1 MATSSP
7 KQVLPGFSGPDAP
20 EEADLYR
27 CVHCGLCLS
36 SCPTYMETGRET
48 QSPRGR
54 IALMR
59 AVSEGRLPVTPRV
72 VSHWES
78 CLECRACEAMCPS
91 GVPYGRLMERTRSQ
105 VARLGKRSLMQKV
118 TAQVFLRW
126 ILPYQRRLSFG
137 VFLMRLYQ
145 RTGLRRLLQRS
156 LLRIVPRGIANL
168 EAQLP
173 RVSARGFA
181 PRREPYAAQGESRMR
196 VGLLSGCVM
205 PLLQGETMEASVRV
219 LARNGCEVSVPMGQG
234 CCGALNVHAGDLST
248 ARRLARRNID
258 AFLASGV
265 ERVVVASAG
274 CGSAMKEYGQLLKD
288 DPAYADRAA
297 RFAGMTVDITEFL
310 PALPMDP
317 PKGEVRLRATY
328 QDPCHLAHA
337 QRISQ
342 PPRTILNSIPGL
354 ELVEMEDSSRCC
366 GGAGTYSMLQ
376 RDLSSRL
383 LRTKMEKVN
392 ATSPDLVVTAN
403 PGCVLQLETGVH
415 TQGLNAR
422 VVHVVDV
429 LDMAYRAESN
439 VPLP

>member
-1 MATSSP
+1 MTSPMST
-7 KQVLPGFSGPDAP
+7 QRIPGFSGPDIP

-59 AVSEGRLPVTPRV
+59 AVSEGRLSITPRV

-91 GVPYGRLMERTRSQ
+91 GVPYGRLMERTRAQ
-105 VARLGKRSLMQKV
+105 VARQRKRSLMQKI

-126 ILPYQRRLSFG
+126 VLPHQRRLAFG
-137 VFLMRLYQ
+137 VSLLRLYQ

-156 LLRIVPRGIANL
+156 LLRVLPRRVANL

-173 RVSARGFA
+173 HVCKRNFG
-181 PRREPYAAQGESRMR
+181 PRREAYPARDEAPRMK

-205 PLLQGETMEASVRV
+205 PLLQGDTMEAAVRV
-219 LARNGCEVSVPMGQG
+219 LTRNGCEVSVPMRQG
-234 CCGALNVHAGDLST
+234 CCGALNVHAGDLET

-258 AFLASGV
+258 TFLDAGV

-274 CGSAMKEYGQLLKD
+274 CGSAMKEYHELLRD
-288 DPAYADRAA
+288 DPAYAEKAA
-297 RFAGMTVDITEFL
+297 HFSGITVDVTELLASL
-310 PALPMDP
+310 PLDQPR
-317 PKGEVRLRATY
+317 GEVPLRATY

-342 PPRTILNSIPGL
+342 APRTILGSIPGL
-354 ELVEMEDSSRCC
+354 EFVEMEDSSRCC

-376 RDLSSRL
+376 RNLSSRL
-383 LRTKMEKVN
+383 LRNKMERVT

-403 PGCVLQLETGVH
+403 PGCVMQLEAGVR
-415 TQGLNAR
+415 TQGLDAK
-422 VVHVVDV
+422 VMHVVDV
-429 LDMAYRAESN
+429 LDMAYRAEDR
-439 VPLP
+439 L